1 VGDPIVTADTKRPRV
16 GLGRGLA
23 SLIPVASPD
32 MPETPSDDLVREL
45 RVERIIANPYQPRSS
60 FPDEDLE
67 ALTQSIALH
76 GVLQPIVVTEIS
88 DGFRLVAGERRLR
101 ASIRAGRTTIPAV
114 IRTADEQQQLELALV
129 ENLQRSDLDALEEA
143 FAFRRLMDEFG
154 LTQEQVAH
162 RVGRSRAAIANTLRL
177 LSVAPA
183 LQEALR
189 TGRITEGHARALAG
203 AADHA
208 TQERL
213 LGQVEQRQLSVRQT
227 EALVRQ
233 HARAAGS
240 NTPDSSRAPARHAE
254 DPDLERM
261 TDRLRE
267 TLGTRVV
274 LTPGRKGGR
283 IIIDWYGSDDLVRL
297 YERLAGGNA

>member
-1 VGDPIVTADTKRPRV
+1 MTADTKRPRA

-23 SLIPVASPD
+23 SLIPITSPD
-32 MPETPSDDLVREL
+32 TPGGSPDEAVREIP
-45 RVERIIANPYQPRSS
+45 VERILANPYQPRTS

-67 ALTQSIALH
+67 ALAQSIAQH
-76 GVLQPIVVTEIS
+76 GVLQPIVVTETT

-101 ASIRAGRTTIPAV
+101 ASLLAGRPTIPAV
-114 IRTADEQQQLELALV
+114 IRTTDEQQQLELALV
-129 ENLQRSDLDALEEA
+129 ENLQRSDLNALDEA
-143 FAFRRLMDEFG
+143 FAFRKLMDEFG

-177 LSVAPA
+177 LSVASA
-183 LQEALR
+183 LQDALR
-189 TGRITEGHARALAG
+189 AGRITEGHARALAG
-203 AADHA
+203 VTDHA
-208 TQERL
+208 AQERL
-213 LGQVEQRQLSVRQT
+213 LAQVEQRQLSVRQT

-233 HARAAGS
+233 HVRATALDAH
-240 NTPDSSRAPARHAE
+240 DSPRATAAPAE

-261 TDRLRE
+261 THRLRE
-267 TLGTRVV
+267 TLGTKVV

-283 IIIDWYGSDDLVRL
+283 IIIDWYGSDDLMRL

>member
-1 VGDPIVTADTKRPRV
+1 MTPETRRPRS

-23 SLIPVASPD
+23 SLIPVAPAEAPASLDEPVGEI
-32 MPETPSDDLVREL
+32 P
-45 RVERIIANPYQPRSS
+45 VERIIANPYQPRTA
-60 FPDEDLE
+60 FPDDDLE
-67 ALTQSIALH
+67 ALAQSIAQH
-76 GVLQPIVVTEIS
+76 GVLQPIVVTETT

-101 ASIRAGRTTIPAV
+101 ASLRAGRRTIPAV
-114 IRTADEQQQLELALV
+114 IRSADEQQQLELALV
-129 ENLQRSDLDALEEA
+129 ENLQRSDLNALDEA

-154 LTQEQVAH
+154 LNQEQVAH

-177 LSVAPA
+177 LSVASA
-183 LQEALR
+183 LQDALR
-189 TGRITEGHARALAG
+189 AGRITEGHARALAG
-203 AADHA
+203 VPDHA

-213 LGQVEQRQLSVRQT
+213 LAQVEHRQLSVRQT

-233 HARAAGS
+233 QVRATGVDAHDPSRTTAGQA
-240 NTPDSSRAPARHAE
+240 D

-261 TDRLRE
+261 THRLRE
-267 TLGTRVV
+267 TLGTKVV

-283 IIIDWYGSDDLVRL
+283 IIIDWYGSDDLMRL

>member
-1 VGDPIVTADTKRPRV
+1 MTADTKRPRA

-23 SLIPVASPD
+23 SLIPMAP
-32 MPETPSDDLVREL
+32 PGTPGDPLDGPIREIP
-45 RVERIIANPYQPRSS
+45 VERIAANPYQPRTS
-60 FPDEDLE
+60 FPDDDLE
-67 ALTQSIALH
+67 ALTASILEH
-76 GVLQPIVVTEIS
+76 GVLQPVVVTETT

-101 ASIRAGRTTIPAV
+101 ASLRAGRPTIPAV

-129 ENLQRSDLDALEEA
+129 ENLQRSDLNALDEA

-177 LSVAPA
+177 LSVATA

-203 AADHA
+203 VPDHA

-213 LGQVEQRQLSVRQT
+213 LAQVERRQLSVRQT
-227 EALVRQ
+227 EALVREQ
-233 HARAAGS
+233 VRAAG
-240 NTPDSSRAPARHAE
+240 PDAQDPSRSTGRME

-261 TDRLRE
+261 THRLRE
-267 TLGTRVV
+267 TLGTKVV

-283 IIIDWYGSDDLVRL
+283 IVIDWYGSDDLMRL